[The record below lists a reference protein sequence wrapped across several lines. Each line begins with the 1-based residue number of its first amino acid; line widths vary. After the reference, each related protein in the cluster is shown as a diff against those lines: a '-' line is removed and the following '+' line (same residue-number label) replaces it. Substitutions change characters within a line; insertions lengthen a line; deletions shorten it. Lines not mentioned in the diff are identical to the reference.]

1 MAEDE
6 DYRDPFMSD
15 AEHETAKRQRAA
27 MLEIRA
33 ADAALEEAVRRRV
46 AAGNAEAVEA
56 LRQLASWVPEFGF
69 SSNWPLAYGSSYDTE
84 QEAEERKR
92 LNDDCPFATE
102 AYTYELFGKDQ
113 GRSYLALLGSLA
125 RALGFEGLHDLNR

>member
-1 MAEDE
+1 MTDE

-27 MLEIRA
+27 MLEVRA
-33 ADAALEEAVRRRV
+33 ADTALEEAVRRRI
-46 AAGNAEAVEA
+46 AAGNADAVEA
-56 LRQLASWVPEFGF
+56 LRQLAGWVPEFGYPA
-69 SSNWPLAYGSSYDTE
+69 NWPLAYGANYDAETE
-84 QEAEERKR
+84 AAERER
-92 LNDDCPFATE
+92 LNDNCPFATE

-113 GRSYLALLGSLA
+113 GRTYLALLGSLA